1 MFFVALYIYYMSGRL
16 KLDKLMWFG
25 MLFYIFTTCEEDVM
39 WFGMLFYIFTT
50 CQEDVMWFGMLFY
63 RDCKRKF
70 K

>member
-1 MFFVALYIYYMSGRL
+1 MFFVALYIYYMSGR
-16 KLDKLMWFG
+16 
-25 MLFYIFTTCEEDVM
+25 CDVV
-39 WFGMLFYIFTT
+39 WNIFTT